1 MFATLAAW
9 MGDLLRWFGAARDD
23 AVSRAEE
30 AHEAFLRVAA
40 PPDDVDRR

>member
-9 MGDLLRWFGAARDD
+9 MSDLFRWFAAEGDD

-40 PPDDVDRR
+40 PPDDPDRR